1 MAVLTEEQNLLR
13 DAAEAWAQERSP
25 LGALRKIRANGDGLG
40 FDAQA
45 FAEMAEMGWAGIVVP
60 EEFGG
65 ADFGFHS
72 MGVVLEQLGRT
83 LTASPLIVSS
93 LAAATGLKRAG
104 SAALKQAWL
113 PKIAAGEAI
122 VTLAIDEGVRHN
134 PAATELRAKK
144 SGAGFKLS
152 GVKRP
157 VLFGMAAHAAIIAAR
172 TSGEPG
178 DEAGITLFLA
188 PTDAAKLSR
197 APLIEIEARGAAAY
211 DFGGVTLGPEAVLG
225 AVDEGGPLLER
236 MLDCA
241 CAGLAAQML
250 GSASAAF
257 EITLAYLKTR
267 KQFGQ
272 LIGAFQALQH
282 RASVLLGE
290 LELTRSAVESAL
302 DALDA
307 DAPETHELASLAKA
321 LAGDTFRRVAG
332 EMIQMHGG
340 IGMTDE
346 HDAGLFLKRARIDDM
361 SFGGAGYH
369 RERYG
374 RLAGY

>member
-1 MAVLTEEQNLLR
+1 MAVLTEEQSLLR
-13 DAAEAWAQERSP
+13 DAARAWAQERSP
-25 LGALRKIRANGDGLG
+25 LGALRKISASGEGLG
-40 FDAQA
+40 FDAHA
-45 FAEMAEMGWAGIVVP
+45 FAEMAEMGWAGIVAP

-93 LAAATGLKRAG
+93 LAAATGLRLSGA
-104 SAALKQAWL
+104 AALREAWL
-113 PKIAAGEAI
+113 PKIASGEAI
-122 VTLAIDEGVRHN
+122 VSVAIDEGARHD
-134 PAATELRAKK
+134 PRGISLSAKK
-144 SGAGFKLS
+144 SGAKYKLS
-152 GVKRP
+152 GIKRP
-157 VLFGMAAHAAIIAAR
+157 VLFGVAAHAVIVAAR
-172 TSGEPG
+172 TSGAPG
-178 DEAGITLFLA
+178 DEAGVTLFLA
-188 PTDAAKLSR
+188 PTNSENLSR
-197 APLIEIEARGAAAY
+197 TPLIEIEARGAAALHF
-211 DFGGVTLGPEAVLG
+211 DGVTLGPEAVLG
-225 AVDEGGPLLER
+225 AVDHGWPLLER

-241 CAGLAAQML
+241 RVGLSAQML
-250 GSASAAF
+250 GSAESAF

-272 LIGAFQALQH
+272 LIGSFQALQH
-282 RASVLLGE
+282 RASVLHAE

-307 DAPETHELASLAKA
+307 NAPEAHELASLAKA

-340 IGMTDE
+340 IGMTEE

-361 SFGGAGYH
+361 SFGGAAFH